1 MEEEKQTTEPD
12 SVMTE
17 MLEWLNKELK
27 ITKIN
32 LLSLLMSLMEKI
44 NNMQEEISHVSKELE
59 ALRIKRSDLT

>member
-1 MEEEKQTTEPD
+1 MEEEKQTAEPD

-27 ITKIN
+27 ITKMN

-44 NNMQEEISHVSKELE
+44 NNTQEEISHVSKELE